1 MLGIGEHQA
10 RAVHVEDGMSGLHN
24 LVHGILDG
32 HLTEPQSA
40 EFGQGPVQILQGH
53 IHLLGPCM
61 SAARARV
68 ASGWVGYPLAECGLC
83 RCWQGGG
90 GKAGLALSTNWR
102 ATSVS
107 RWLVLLAWAR
117 SSPKEWSMSMLSRSA
132 SLPLACSIT
141 TRLFRAAWSCSATV
155 SLRRTLRSCSRP
167 MVATSARA
175 WPRRR
180 SVAPNGLAS
189 ERNRVSAPMTWSR
202 SR

>member
-10 RAVHVEDGMSGLHN
+10 RAVHVEDGMSGMHN

-68 ASGWVGYPLAECGLC
+68 ASGCVGYPLAEGGLW

-90 GKAGLALSTNWR
+90 VKSAVGLSTNWG

-107 RWLVLLAWAR
+107 RLLVLLAWAR

-132 SLPLACSIT
+132 SLPLACSMT
-141 TRLFRAAWSCSATV
+141 TRLFRADWSCSATV
-155 SLRRTLRSCSRP
+155 SLRRRFRSCSSP

-175 WPRRR
+175 WPSR
-180 SVAPNGLAS
+180 SSAGPNGLA
-189 ERNRVSAPMTWSR
+189 
-202 SR
+202 